1 MAHGRRRRRVLR
13 RRGGPGGPRGAG
25 QSTLE
30 YLLMLV
36 AFIAMIGALALV
48 WHAARDGR
56 LLDLASGAASHGAG
70 GSGVAMLKDV
80 LQF

>member
-1 MAHGRRRRRVLR
+1 MAHGRRRRRALR

-30 YLLMLV
+30 YLLLLV
-36 AFIAMIGALALV
+36 AFIAMIGALALL

-56 LLDLASGAASHGAG
+56 LLALATGAASHGSGAG
-70 GSGVAMLKDV
+70 AVSMLKDV
-80 LQF
+80 LEY